1 MFIGYNPNPVRS
13 DPVGDCAVRAVAK
26 ALDITWEDAYAK
38 LSANGFL
45 MGDILNSDAVL
56 AAVLRSNGFKR
67 GTVDNE
73 CPDCYTVADFAEDNK
88 EGIYVLKSDNHVA
101 TIIDGNLFDSW
112 DSSNRV
118 PLWYWEKHNERN
130 V

>member
-26 ALDITWEDAYAK
+26 ALDITWEDAYAR
-38 LSANGFL
+38 LSASGFL

-56 AAVLRSNGFKR
+56 AAVLRSNGFRR
-67 GTVDNE
+67 GTVDND
-73 CPDCYTVADFAEDNK
+73 CPDCYTVADFADDNK
-88 EGIYVLKSDNHVA
+88 EGIYVVKSDNHVA